1 MTLTPFLPRD
11 LGELDCGGAQIG
23 YADHMPCIDEDISES
38 ELLRRYN
45 SGQRR
50 FCNLDIT
57 ADGSDALEGACL
69 DGIELTESFLTASLR
84 GASLKGAVIHAN
96 VKTCDFSNA
105 DLTGSDFRW
114 SALCSATFVGANMHG
129 ADFTGASVHS
139 YKLKE
144 GELPDW

>member
-1 MTLTPFLPRD
+1 M
-11 LGELDCGGAQIG
+11 GERDCGRAYIA
-23 YADHMPCIDEDISES
+23 YADHMTYVDEDISES

-50 FCNLDIT
+50 FSHLDIT
-57 ADGSDALEGACL
+57 GDGSDALEGACL
-69 DGIELTESFLTASLR
+69 DGIELTESFLTVSLR
-84 GASLKGAVIHAN
+84 GASLRGAVIHAN

-114 SALCSATFVGANMHG
+114 SALCAATFVGANMHG

-139 YKLKE
+139 YKLKK